1 MAEGFN
7 GIPLTVQ
14 DVYKHFDAKQV
25 LHGINLDI
33 KAGSFVAIVGKS
45 GSGKTTLLRLIS
57 GLDTPDKGEIL
68 LDDKQLQGRN
78 DQIRIMFQDARLLPW
93 RNVLENVA
101 IGLKG
106 DWRTSATQALEH
118 VGLAA
123 RVQEWPN
130 LLSGGER
137 QRVALARALV
147 TRPPLLLLDEPL
159 GALDALTRIE
169 MQRLIERLWLED
181 GFTAVLITHDVEEAI
196 ALSDRVVLLEHGK
209 IALDIE
215 IDLSRPRAR
224 GSAEFAAL
232 KEQVLSRV
240 MVEGA
245 TVNSAATV

>member
-1 MAEGFN
+1 MTERLN
-7 GIPLTVQ
+7 GISLSIH
-14 DVYKHFDAKQV
+14 DVYKRFDENHV
-25 LHGINLDI
+25 LHGINLDV

-57 GLDTPDKGEIL
+57 GLDTPDNGGIL
-68 LDDKQLQGRN
+68 LADKRLQGLN
-78 DQIRIMFQDARLLPW
+78 NQIRIMFQDARLLPW
-93 RNVLENVA
+93 RSVIENVA

-106 DWRTSATQALEH
+106 DWRTSAAQALEH

-169 MQRLIERLWLED
+169 MQRLIERVWLED

-209 IALDIE
+209 IALDLPV
-215 IDLSRPRAR
+215 DLPRFRAR

-240 MVEGA
+240 LLEGPV
-245 TVNSAATV
+245 VNSAV